1 MVHAS
6 GAHSTDL
13 ESPESVESLTGKCET
28 PAKNWAP
35 VADELWACSGHC
47 AGCKGNCWPDQKNA
61 MNDSSAKGS
70 CPFRAFL

>member
-1 MVHAS
+1 MKKRVHAS

-13 ESPESVESLTGKCET
+13 ESPEDVESLTGKCET

-47 AGCKGNCWPDQKNA
+47 AGCKGNC
-61 MNDSSAKGS
+61 
-70 CPFRAFL
+70 